1 MISWWGPGEGTG
13 EKKIMKISVAQQ
25 KKLDA
30 GVFLVRGNG
39 SKQPKSAL
47 TRRTGRGKFVL

>member
-1 MISWWGPGEGTG
+1 
-13 EKKIMKISVAQQ
+13 MKISVAQQ

-47 TRRTGRGKFVL
+47 TRRTGEREVCIVSLWVIS